1 MQCTISYSIYKVRP
15 QTTFSHRKA
24 SCFIYSAL
32 ILKLISYN
40 IMASLSHF
48 LIITVLFIV
57 PFFSCCVNAQLSA
70 NFYARTCPTL
80 PTIVRNAMRQA
91 VSREGR
97 MAASIL
103 RLFFHDCFVNV
114 RIYSTK
120 IFSCHTTYI
129 CWLITG
135 LIFSYMQFNLI
146 HDFLIL
152 PINCRVATLPYCWTT
167 RPPSQAKRMRS
178 QTRTQLGALKWSTP
192 LKPVWKQLAVLLYHA
207 QIF

>member
-114 RIYSTK
+114 RIYITK

-129 CWLITG
+129 CWLIWFTTFWFCLLIVG
-135 LIFSYMQFNLI
+135 LWRFHTVGR
-146 HDFLIL
+146 HDHHRWKECI
-152 PINCRVATLPYCWTT
+152 P
-167 RPPSQAKRMRS
+167 
-178 QTRTQLGALKWSTP
+178 
-192 LKPVWKQLAVLLYHA
+192 KPELS
-207 QIF
+207 